1 MTTELA
7 GSDLIL
13 NGTWQSRAEAKVS
26 VFDRGFIFGDGVYEV
41 IPAYNHKLFL
51 ADRHLERL
59 ERSLKEAE
67 IANPLSAPRWRELLE
82 ELAAKQDFPHQ
93 RIYLQVTRGVAPRL
107 HRYPLSPVPPT
118 YLMFADE
125 MTLVDDA
132 TARRGFKGVTHSD
145 FRWMRGDIKST
156 SLIAAVLSSEIAAS
170 ADATETLFIRD
181 GLATEGAS
189 SNLLVVK
196 DGVLSSPLIDRRIL
210 AGVTLSIVA
219 EIAAENGIAFT
230 YRDVPEE
237 DLRDADEIMITS
249 SGKEVVAIT
258 ELDGRKVGAGEGGPV
273 FAALWAGYKKH
284 TGVGG

>member
-1 MTTELA
+1 MTTQLQ

-13 NGTWQSRAEAKVS
+13 NGEWLPRAEAKIS

-41 IPAYNHKLFL
+41 IPAYNGKPFL
-51 ADRHLERL
+51 ADRHIARL
-59 ERSLKEAE
+59 GRSLAEAE
-67 IANPLSAPRWRELLE
+67 IANPLSQQRWHELIDE
-82 ELAAKQDFPHQ
+82 IAAKQDFPHQ
-93 RIYLQVTRGVAPRL
+93 RIYLQVTRGVAPRM
-107 HRYPLSPVPPT
+107 HRYPLTAVEPT

-132 TARRGFKGVTHSD
+132 TAKRGFKGVTHSD
-145 FRWMRGDIKST
+145 FRWMRGDIKSI

-170 ADATETLFIRD
+170 ADATETIFIRD

-196 DGVLSSPLIDRRIL
+196 DGKISSPLVDRRIL
-210 AGVTLSIVA
+210 SGVTLSIAA
-219 EIAAENGIAFT
+219 EIAAESGIGFEF
-230 YRDVPEE
+230 RDVPEE
-237 DLRDADEIMITS
+237 NLRDADELMILS

-258 ELDGRKVGAGEGGPV
+258 ELDGRKVGGGVAGPV
-273 FAALWAGYKKH
+273 FEALWAGYKKH